1 MRTLIAASSLAMLT
15 ACGPKAGGT
24 YEVAAATG
32 DASAADSIT
41 ADADAL
47 WAERGD
53 KAKLQAALT
62 KYEQAYA
69 ANPTNQ
75 ELTVKLTRGYY
86 FLGDAH
92 ESDQDAKMAQWDT
105 AIGWGKKCMALNK
118 DFTALLDKGDEDE
131 ATAVRATTK
140 DDVPCMYWMATALGK
155 WAKANGIAKSLK
167 HLPTVKAFIG
177 RVSEL
182 DPAYFHAASDRYWGA
197 YYSVIPSFAGQDL
210 DKSKAHFDK
219 SIAAAPEYFGTKVL
233 MAENLA
239 VKQQDQAMFDKL
251 LDEVIAGDP
260 AAVPAITP
268 ENTVEQAKAKA
279 LKAKK
284 SEFFR

>member
-1 MRTLIAASSLAMLT
+1 MRTLILASALATLT

-32 DASAADSIT
+32 DAAAATSIKT
-41 ADADAL
+41 EADGL

-53 KAKLQAALT
+53 KAKLEAALA

-69 ANPTNQ
+69 SNPTDRDVV
-75 ELTVKLTRGYY
+75 VKLTRGYY

-92 ESDQDAKMAQWDT
+92 ESDKDAKMAQWDKSI
-105 AIGWGKKCMALNK
+105 AWGKKCMALNK

-131 ATAVRATTK
+131 ASATRATTK
-140 DDVPCMYWMATALGK
+140 DDVPCMYWMATSLGK

-177 RVSEL
+177 KVSEL

-197 YYSVIPSFAGQDL
+197 YYSVVPSSAGQDL

-219 SIAAAPEYFGTKVL
+219 SIAAAPNYFGTKVL

-239 VKQQDQAMFDKL
+239 VKKQDAAMFDKL

-260 AAVPAITP
+260 NVVPEIAP

-284 SEFFR
+284 SDFFR

>member
-1 MRTLIAASSLAMLT
+1 MRTLIAASFLAMLT

-32 DASAADSIT
+32 DASAADSIK
-41 ADADAL
+41 AEADAL

-140 DDVPCMYWMATALGK
+140 GDVPCMYWMATALGK

-182 DPAYFHAASDRYWGA
+182 DPSYFHAASDRYWGA

-251 LDEVIAGDP
+251 LDEVIAGDA

>member
-1 MRTLIAASSLAMLT
+1 MRTLILITAFSTLT

-32 DASAADSIT
+32 DANAADSIKT
-41 ADADAL
+41 DADSL
-47 WAERGD
+47 WADRGD
-53 KAKLQAALT
+53 KAKLQASLA

-69 ANPTNQ
+69 ASPTDR
-75 ELTVKLTRGYY
+75 EIAVKLTRGYY

-92 ESDQDAKMAQWDT
+92 ESDKDAKMAHWDT
-105 AIGWGKKCMALNK
+105 AIVWGKKCMALNK

-131 ATAVRATTK
+131 ATATRVTTK

-155 WAKANGIAKSLK
+155 WAKSNGIAKSLK

-177 RVSEL
+177 RVSDL
-182 DPAYFHAASDRYWGA
+182 DPSYFYAASDRYWGA
-197 YYSVIPSFAGQDL
+197 YYSVVPSFAGQDL
-210 DKSKAHFDK
+210 DKSNSHFDK

-239 VKQQDQAMFDKL
+239 VKKQDQAMFDTL
-251 LDEVIAGDP
+251 LDEVIGGDP
-260 AAVPAITP
+260 AAVPDITP

-284 SEFFR
+284 SDFFR

>member
-1 MRTLIAASSLAMLT
+1 MRTLIFASALATLT

-32 DASAADSIT
+32 DASAPDSIKT
-41 ADADAL
+41 EADGL

-69 ANPTNQ
+69 SNPSDRDVA
-75 ELTVKLTRGYY
+75 VKLTRGYY
-86 FLGDAH
+86 FLGDVH
-92 ESDQDAKMAQWDT
+92 ESDMDAKMAHWDT
-105 AIGWGKKCMALNK
+105 SIAWGKKCMALNK
-118 DFTALLDKGDEDE
+118 DFTALLEKGDEDE
-131 ATAVRATTK
+131 ASATRTATR
-140 DDVPCMYWMATALGK
+140 DDVPCMYWMATSLGK

-177 RVSEL
+177 KVSEL
-182 DPAYFHAASDRYWGA
+182 DPSYFHAASDRYWGA
-197 YYSVIPSFAGQDL
+197 YYSVVPSFAGQDL
-210 DKSKAHFDK
+210 DKSKDHFDK
-219 SIAAAPEYFGTKVL
+219 SIAAAPAYFGTKVL

-239 VKQQDQAMFDKL
+239 VKKQDQAMFDTL
-251 LDEVIAGDP
+251 LEEVINGDP
-260 AAVPAITP
+260 NAVPEIAP
-268 ENTVEQAKAKA
+268 ENAMEQAKAKA

-284 SEFFR
+284 SDFFR